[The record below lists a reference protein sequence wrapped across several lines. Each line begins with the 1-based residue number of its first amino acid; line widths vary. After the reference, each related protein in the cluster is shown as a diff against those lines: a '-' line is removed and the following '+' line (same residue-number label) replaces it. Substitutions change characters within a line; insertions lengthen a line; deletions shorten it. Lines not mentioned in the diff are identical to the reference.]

1 MTPAAGAGAGRKA
14 APPGCFALLAGGG
27 TGGHVQPALAIAE
40 ALVARGHAP
49 ASIQFVGSRRGMEG
63 KLVPEAGFGV
73 TLLPGRGIQRRLTAD
88 NVGAVAG
95 LLTACVMALRVV
107 RRRRPRVVVT
117 VGGYAGFPASFA
129 ALLQRIPVVVVS
141 YDAVPGAANRIIGR
155 FAAANAVAFAGS
167 VLPRALVTGPPVRS
181 RILNVDRSPAGRQ
194 TAAIG
199 LGIDPNRW
207 LVVATGGSLG
217 ARTVNNAVVDW
228 CAKWRDRAD
237 GAVYHV
243 AGERNLGDVRA
254 AAEASGLLSGE
265 AGLDYRL
272 VGYEPAM
279 PDLLAA
285 GDLVIARAG
294 ASTVAE
300 FAAIGV
306 PSILVPLPGS
316 PGDHQTKNASA
327 FQAAGA
333 AVMVVDAECTGEK
346 LAEAVA
352 PLLADPSLRQAMSK
366 AAAGLGHSD
375 AAEQIAAI
383 AESVARKAA

>member
-1 MTPAAGAGAGRKA
+1 
-14 APPGCFALLAGGG
+14 
-27 TGGHVQPALAIAE
+27 
-40 ALVARGHAP
+40 
-49 ASIQFVGSRRGMEG
+49 
-63 KLVPEAGFGV
+63 
-73 TLLPGRGIQRRLTAD
+73 
-88 NVGAVAG
+88 
-95 LLTACVMALRVV
+95 
-107 RRRRPRVVVT
+107 
-117 VGGYAGFPASFA
+117 
-129 ALLQRIPVVVVS
+129 
-141 YDAVPGAANRIIGR
+141 
-155 FAAANAVAFAGS
+155 
-167 VLPRALVTGPPVRS
+167 
-181 RILNVDRSPAGRQ
+181 
-194 TAAIG
+194 
-199 LGIDPNRW
+199 
-207 LVVATGGSLG
+207 
-217 ARTVNNAVVDW
+217 
-228 CAKWRDRAD
+228 
-237 GAVYHV
+237 
-243 AGERNLGDVRA
+243 
-254 AAEASGLLSGE
+254 LLSGE

-316 PGDHQTKNASA
+316 PGDHQTKNASG

-333 AVMVVDAECTGEK
+333 AVMVADAECTGEK

-375 AAEQIAAI
+375 AAGQIAAI